1 MDLPT
6 ASQII
11 SKNRVCAH
19 GEVLTNQREVNAM
32 LGLIQQE
39 TNRIESRF
47 LEPACGTGNFL
58 AEILERKFSVVDK
71 CYRQCQVEWE
81 RYAVLAVS
89 SIYGIDILQD
99 NVEHCR
105 ERLLRTFQNQYG
117 RRFNGSIKL
126 RCIDAVKFILRCNI
140 IRGDTLAR
148 TTIGTKPGHIILSEW
163 TLVDGGMLKRRTFTL
178 QGLLALNN
186 DPCTSTVAETTD
198 DCSDPCAAKEFAP
211 VHILELA
218 NAQ

>member
-11 SKNRVCAH
+11 SKNRVTEH

-58 AEILERKFSVVDK
+58 AEILERKLSVVDK
-71 CYRQCQVEWE
+71 CYRKFQVRWE

-105 ERLLRTFQNQYG
+105 ERLVRTFQKEYSC
-117 RRFNGSIKL
+117 RFSGSIKL

-148 TTIGTKPGHIILSEW
+148 STIGTKPGQIILSEW
-163 TLVDGGMLKRRTFTL
+163 TLVNGGLLKRRTFTL
-178 QGLLALNN
+178 QGLLARN
-186 DPCTSTVAETTD
+186 DDPDNSTDAETMD
-198 DCSDPCAAKEFAP
+198 ECGDPCAAKEFAP

>member
-1 MDLPT
+1 MDVPT

-11 SKNRVCAH
+11 SKDRVSEH

-32 LGLIQQE
+32 LGLIQRE

-58 AEILERKFSVVDK
+58 AEILERKLSVVDK
-71 CYRQCQVEWE
+71 CYRKSLVEWE

-99 NVEHCR
+99 NVQHCR
-105 ERLLRTFQNQYG
+105 ARLLQTFKARYDC
-117 RRFNGSIKL
+117 RFNASTKW
-126 RCIDAVKFILRCNI
+126 RCIAAVRFILRCNI
-140 IRGDTLAR
+140 IRGDTLAQS
-148 TTIGTKPGHIILSEW
+148 TVGAKPGHILLSEW
-163 TLVDGGMLKRRTFTL
+163 TLISGGLLKRRTFTFR
-178 QGLLALNN
+178 GLLAR
-186 DPCTSTVAETTD
+186 DQTAETTLV
-198 DCSDPCAAKEFAP
+198 SDPVENLSSPNPAKEFAP
-211 VHILELA
+211 VHFLELA